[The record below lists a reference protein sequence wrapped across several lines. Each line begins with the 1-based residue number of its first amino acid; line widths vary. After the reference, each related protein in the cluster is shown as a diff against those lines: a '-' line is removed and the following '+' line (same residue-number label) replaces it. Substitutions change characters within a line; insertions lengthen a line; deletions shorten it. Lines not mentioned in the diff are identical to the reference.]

1 MPVNNIIPKSY
12 SSILKFFDLDKLK
25 SKIICSVC
33 SNELAAKQICENTHC
48 KQAKLTKKYVNKKDP
63 LLT

>member
-1 MPVNNIIPKSY
+1 MAPGFQGTTGNSDYIIPKSY

-25 SKIICSVC
+25 SKKICSVC

-48 KQAKLTKKYVNKKDP
+48 KQAKL
-63 LLT
+63 